1 MRIRSSIIAATAA
14 LTLAA
19 ALLLAAEPASQPA
32 KTETKA
38 GGLKITYVA
47 PPVGAKDGDSVSIL
61 YAGRLADGTEFDS
74 SAKHGNEPIELVLG
88 KHMVIRGWEDG
99 LQGMQVGEKRQLVIP
114 PDLAYGK
121 DGRGPIPANATLT
134 FDVELVSLRRPVTSA
149 VPQ

>member
-1 MRIRSSIIAATAA
+1 MRIRSLLTGTAA
-14 LTLAA
+14 LAVA
-19 ALLLAAEPASQPA
+19 ALLIAAEPASQPA

-38 GGLKITYVA
+38 GGLKVTYVQPGA
-47 PPVGAKDGDSVSIL
+47 GAKEGDTVSIL

-88 KHMVIRGWEDG
+88 KHMVIQGWEDG

-121 DGRGPIPANATLT
+121 DGRGPIPPNATLT
-134 FDVELVSLRRPVTSA
+134 FDVEMVGLRRTPA
-149 VPQ
+149 PAGQ